1 MLFNFDDNRS
11 RGGRIT
17 EDSFAFAGRYLFASD
32 EDGNWELALLD
43 SGTLTWLTLPG
54 DVDLCLVGAGQDGG
68 AGYFSGGGSGNWDYN
83 DSFVNSGKGGD
94 SGGVLTRRGISLK
107 GGCQVTVG
115 TEGGDTELA
124 NGAQFFSSADGTIR
138 PGGSGATMR
147 QAHNSSG
154 TVNRGGADGVW
165 PYESDQDETLI
176 QELRGHRVAASGG
189 AGHAN
194 NNYGGGVYTDVH
206 GGSNTGGS
214 TDGAD
219 GGTRDHHAGFDATGY
234 GNGGGGGYGDG
245 SGHNNGSGG
254 NGSQGIAM
262 IRRHKEVSIT

>member
-43 SGTLTWLTLPG
+43 SGTLTWPPLPG

-176 QELRGHRVAASGG
+176 QELRGHRG